1 MDMRMIIFGTKE
13 IGFIKLYF
21 YPKSSAKINL
31 APVEVDEVSSSLSL
45 HNPLRLLQEEYIP
58 HF

>member
-21 YPKSSAKINL
+21 HPKSSAKTNL
-31 APVEVDEVSSSLSL
+31 DPVEVDEVSSSLSL
-45 HNPLRLLQEEYIP
+45 HHPLRQPQEEYIS